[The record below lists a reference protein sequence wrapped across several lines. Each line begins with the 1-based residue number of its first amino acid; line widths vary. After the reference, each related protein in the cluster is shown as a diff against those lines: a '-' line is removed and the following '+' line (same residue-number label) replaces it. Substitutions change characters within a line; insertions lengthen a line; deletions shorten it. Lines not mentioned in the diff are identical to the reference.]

1 MVLSSDFEAVNG
13 GDTVTEGEFQEFLI
27 TVGYRYNAKTKTGFN
42 TFEGFHAMI
51 GFFASE
57 NRYTFSMDAVT
68 ENLPEVLNKLKTFGS
83 ENKDHITKIFYKDRQ
98 IRMNIKMTVDSE
110 IDRERLKN
118 IVRFVTELCK
128 SELLTPVCRMCGKN
142 RKTGVYIIGSGLTVL
157 CDKCLERKQRQYAH
171 RRDMFIKKKQNM
183 PLGIA
188 GAVFGGL
195 LGMSIYVLLY
205 QIISLWGIWAGI
217 IVICIFSGY
226 VITGKRATRASAVI
240 CEIMAFFAFLMAEY
254 AAMVAGMAI
263 EIERQGGGIALTES
277 IETTNTILSS
287 AENISE
293 LITEIIVGCFV
304 MVMIGGIYFLK
315 RSFTRPLKISKNL
328 L

>member
-1 MVLSSDFEAVNG
+1 M
-13 GDTVTEGEFQEFLI
+13 TEGEFQEFLI
-27 TVGYRYNAKTKTGFN
+27 TIGYRYNAKTKTGFN

-57 NRYTFSMDAVT
+57 NRYTFSMGAVT
-68 ENLPEVLNKLKTFGS
+68 ENLPEVLDKLKAFGS
-83 ENKDHITKIFYKDRQ
+83 ENKDHITRIFYKDRQ
-98 IRMNIKMTVDSE
+98 IRMNIKMSVDSD

-118 IVRFVTELCK
+118 IARFATELCK
-128 SELLTPVCRMCGKN
+128 SELITPVCRTCGKN
-142 RKTGVYIIGSGLTVL
+142 RKTGVYIVGTDLTVL
-157 CDKCLERKQRQYAH
+157 CDTCLKRRQRQYDR

-188 GAVFGGL
+188 GAVFGGM

-205 QIISLWGIWAGI
+205 QLISLWGIWAGI
-217 IVICIFSGY
+217 IVICVFSGF
-226 VITGKRATRASAVI
+226 VVTGKRATRLSAVI
-240 CEIMAFFAFLMAEY
+240 CEVMAFFAFVMAEY

-293 LITEIIVGCFV
+293 LLTEILVGSVV
-304 MVMIGGIYFLK
+304 MVIIGVIYFLK
-315 RSFTRPLKISKNL
+315 RKFTRPLKISKNL